1 MSHIHLQDLPAL
13 MKQCKEAIK
22 SAVKND
28 MNDTFVLLTDLHE
41 ILHKSLEE
49 RRDGAVP
56 PPPKAL
62 NLENRLD
69 LAAQYIRDL
78 RVTSAPDVRA
88 IQSPP
93 HLGWVATLVTDR
105 IGNAAQTITRWAE
118 SPADALSLAL
128 ADAAEWVKKQKDI
141 R

>member
-69 LAAQYIRDL
+69 LAAQYVYSFDVGPAVRSDMPMWTA
-78 RVTSAPDVRA
+78 RVTADKV
-88 IQSPP
+88 
-93 HLGWVATLVTDR
+93 
-105 IGNAAQTITRWAE
+105 GNAGATFTHDAE

-128 ADAAEWVKKQKDI
+128 ADAAAWTKAQKDI